1 MKCRFEG
8 KTMKYILHSTSA
20 HLDENLLM
28 LRRKLGTDGYGA
40 WWILLEIVA
49 VRVEEG
55 GEPSIQIPVKTLAN
69 LLGKNCRSLPKLLI
83 ALVDC
88 SLIECRIGSAEIGAQ
103 TGNNWETIRKQLEN
117 NCETFVDSLA
127 YLSIVNFSKY
137 KGKFNCYK
145 TNKTREE
152 KKREEKKE
160 SFFSSPKGREK
171 KDSNLPYSPT
181 LGENAA
187 GGPALGGAPPP
198 LSPAG
203 GCSSH
208 PQSDTRELS
217 TVEREAAFKKAKAK
231 AIYLRQEGRS
241 LEYVRQIL
249 IADYWRT
256 RKLSGDECKKIMEHI
271 QDIQPGSVSSQVTP
285 RSLGTNPRALGTNP
299 RAMGTNP
306 RALGENPRAR
316 DQSE

>member
-1 MKCRFEG
+1 MRFIIHNTDNYNKPEF
-8 KTMKYILHSTSA
+8 I
-20 HLDENLLM
+20 E
-28 LRRKLGTDGYGA
+28 LRRRAGLSGYGA
-40 WWILLEIVA
+40 WWSLLELIAGSVDKDNPP
-49 VRVEEG
+49 E
-55 GEPSIQIPVKTLAN
+55 IQITTGMLAER
-69 LLGKNCRSLPKLLI
+69 LGKQCRTIPKLL
-83 ALVDC
+83 ADFVEC
-88 SLIECRIGSAEIGAQ
+88 GLIELRIGNRVFSKHSENIFVQ
-103 TGNNWETIRKQLEN
+103 IENELKTFSN
-117 NCETFVDSLA
+117 NCY
-127 YLSIVNFSKY
+127 YLSIANFSKY
-137 KGKFNCYK
+137 KGKYK
-145 TNKTREE
+145 NRPDKNTREYNRIE
-152 KKREEKKE
+152 EEKKE

>member
-1 MKCRFEG
+1 
-8 KTMKYILHSTSA
+8 MKYILHSTSA
-20 HLDENLLM
+20 HLDENLLR

-137 KGKFNCYK
+137 KGKYK
-145 TNKTREE
+145 NRPDKNTREYNRIE
-152 KKREEKKE
+152 EEKKE
-160 SFFSSPKGREK
+160 SFFSSRKGKEK
-171 KDSNLPYSPT
+171 KDSNSPYSPP
-181 LGENAA
+181 LGEHAD
-187 GGPALGGAPPP
+187 GLPAPCGGAAHPRSPARGGSSPTPPAAKE
-198 LSPAG
+198 LSPE
-203 GCSSH
+203 
-208 PQSDTRELS
+208 D
-217 TVEREAAFKKAKAK
+217 REAVFQSAKARAARYK
-231 AIYLRQEGRS
+231 REDGWLDEK
-241 LEYVRQIL
+241 VRQWL
-249 IADYWRT
+249 IDDYWRP
-256 RKLSGDECKKIMEHI
+256 RILNDSQCREIMESVK
-271 QDIQPGSVSSQVTP
+271 DIHYDNEGIDWVAKLQETFAKKNQP
-285 RSLGTNPRALGTNP
+285 PRACN
-299 RAMGTNP
+299 
-306 RALGENPRAR
+306 
-316 DQSE
+316 